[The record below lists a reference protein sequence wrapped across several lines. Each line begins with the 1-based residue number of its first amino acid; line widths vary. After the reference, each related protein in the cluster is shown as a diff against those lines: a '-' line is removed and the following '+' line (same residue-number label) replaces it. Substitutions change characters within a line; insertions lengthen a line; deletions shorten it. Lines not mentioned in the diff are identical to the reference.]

1 MFAGGGEAAFRPYS
15 QTDLHS
21 FNFKLRKFTHE
32 IEGTFERLID
42 IREVIHD
49 ERS

>member
-1 MFAGGGEAAFRPYS
+1 MFACGGEADFRVYS

-32 IEGTFERLID
+32 GTFERLID
-42 IREVIHD
+42 VREVIHD